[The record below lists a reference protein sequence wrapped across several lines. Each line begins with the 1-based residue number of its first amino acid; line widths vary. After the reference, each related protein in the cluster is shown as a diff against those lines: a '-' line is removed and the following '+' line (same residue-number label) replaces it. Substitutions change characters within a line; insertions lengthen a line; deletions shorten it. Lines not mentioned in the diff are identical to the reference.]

1 MEDTMTAS
9 AIFDKWSESITANA
23 DKAKEIGAIYQFNI
37 NGDGGGSWVLDLT
50 EASVRSGSDDNA
62 QCTVT
67 MEAGDFEDMVE
78 GRVQGQQLF
87 MLGKLMI
94 EGDMGLALRLQQ
106 VFEAVG

>member
-1 MEDTMTAS
+1 MSAS
-9 AIFDKWSESITANA
+9 AIFDQWSQSITANA
-23 DKAKEIGAIYQFNI
+23 DKAKEINAVYQFNI

-50 EASVRSGSDDNA
+50 EPVVRSGSDDNA
-62 QCTVT
+62 NCTVT

-106 VFEAVG
+106 VFEAVA